1 MMRTMN
7 QEKIKM
13 IVRNMELLVNALKEE
28 IKEPTFPKY
37 EEVVSYYNENDVDEY
52 YNEEDDV

>member
-1 MMRTMN
+1 METMN
-7 QEKIKM
+7 QERIKL

-28 IKEPTFPKY
+28 IKEPVSPNY

-52 YNEEDDV
+52 YSEDDDV